1 VKGKGRGALFSGL
14 GGAALILV
22 LVAGLILPKANQ
34 VRQRQHDLADAKH
47 KQQTLTVQL
56 EQLRGAAK
64 DFKKNQR
71 QLRILEQEVPETA
84 QLPSIITLINAAADE
99 SAVDFMSISPQVP
112 AEGTTVS
119 TVPTQISVIGEY
131 FAVDEFL
138 FKLESLP
145 RVAKVINITVSPNGS
160 SDAASAAVGSTGPL
174 QLKVDLLA
182 EFYTTDLSAGPGS
195 SPGHT
200 EATQLAPAP
209 GASPSASPS
218 PSGG

>member
-1 VKGKGRGALFSGL
+1 MKGKGRGALFTGL
-14 GGAALILV
+14 GGVALILV

-34 VRQRQHDLADAKH
+34 VRQRQEDLAKAQQ
-47 KQQTLTVQL
+47 QQTQLNLQL
-56 EQLRGAAK
+56 EQLKGAAK

-71 QLRILEQEVPETA
+71 QLRLLQQEVPETS
-84 QLPSIITLINAAADE
+84 QLPSIITQINSAADE
-99 SAVDFMSISPQVP
+99 SAVDFMSIAPQSPG
-112 AEGTTVS
+112 EGPTVS
-119 TVPTQISVIGEY
+119 TIPTQISVIGEY

-145 RVAKVINITVSPNGS
+145 RVLKVTSITVAPQS
-160 SDAASAAVGSTGPL
+160 SGTADAAVASSGPL
-174 QLKVDLLA
+174 QLKVDFLA

-200 EATQLAPAP
+200 GASALAPAP
-209 GASPSASPS
+209 GVTPSSSPS